1 MTNPD
6 GREKRTAEK
15 FVRDQESYQRA
26 KELKIQQLRMEMN
39 RTEEESATGTPQIDR
54 ISKQITA
61 CHRSSLRDN
70 IF

>member
-6 GREKRTAEK
+6 GREKRTVEK
-15 FVRDQESYQRA
+15 FFHDQESYQRA

-39 RTEEESATGTPQIDR
+39 RTEEESVTGTPHIDR

-61 CHRSSLRDN
+61 SHRSSLRDN